1 MMIERFVNLFDEHC
15 KTITERYPDRVLAV
29 CVYGS
34 QNYDLATEK
43 SDIDTKAFILP
54 TLRELVQYKKVSE
67 TITADHTGGLCDAK
81 HIDLMVENF
90 LKGNINFLEVLYSPY
105 LSVYGNE
112 VMTNLFQDLLEMRE
126 SIVHSDVRKMLH
138 AAAGMAEQKYVA
150 LKRPFEG
157 KLEVLAKYGYDP
169 KQLASMYRLQ
179 YFLDTWEKTEDFWTS
194 IHPKGEMK
202 EIILEMKK
210 GVLTEEEAVKAADKC
225 RGWIQRYME
234 RVDQKYPRESD
245 GYMARAM
252 HARLHEWAYEVTKA
266 AIQEEL
272 SW

>member
-1 MMIERFVNLFDEHC
+1 MMVERFANLFDEHC
-15 KTITERYPDRVLAV
+15 KTITERYPNRVLAV

-34 QNYDLATEK
+34 QNYDLATEE

-105 LSVYGNE
+105 QRVYGNE
-112 VMTNLFQDLLEMRE
+112 AMTDLFLDLVDMRE

-194 IHPKGEMK
+194 IHPKDGMK
-202 EIILEMKK
+202 DFILNVKK
-210 GVLTEEEAVKAADKC
+210 GTLTEAEATEAADSC
-225 RGWIQRYME
+225 HRWIQRYMDK
-234 RVDQKYPRESD
+234 VDQRYPRDND
-245 GYMARAM
+245 GFTARAM
-252 HARLHEWAYEVTKA
+252 HWTLHEWAYKVTKA

-272 SW
+272 S